1 VLIAQCL
8 FLKLK
13 NINKILAVINV
24 HTMVGEWVG
33 IMKWTSMETSD
44 LYIYICFDSIIVY
57 TNIVN
62 FNITFLLL
70 VGERVTWW
78 KFNTMI
84 IL

>member
-13 NINKILAVINV
+13 NINQILAVINV

-44 LYIYICFDSIIVY
+44 LYIDIYMFW
-57 TNIVN
+57 
-62 FNITFLLL
+62 FNYCLHQHC
-70 VGERVTWW
+70 
-78 KFNTMI
+78 
-84 IL
+84 